1 MAGLVFISIGHFVK
15 QNARIVTLIPMSM
28 RR

>member
-1 MAGLVFISIGHFVK
+1 MAGLAFISIGRFVK

-28 RR
+28 QR